1 MSEGYNPE
9 YDRDEY
15 SRMAQEEHA
24 AEPVRWMAKG
34 LIKVTVHP
42 FDPRTGDDLPEAALW
57 LPFDW
62 TYLDVTPDDSKEE
75 VIESLRDNLSL
86 DMKRAADRLLGI
98 DLEVCDIED
107 LYIIWE
113 VDE

>member
-9 YDRDEY
+9 YDRDGY
-15 SRMAQEEHA
+15 SRMAQEEHKA
-24 AEPVRWMAKG
+24 DPVRWMAKG

-42 FDPRTGDDLPEAALW
+42 FDPRTGEDLPPAALW

-62 TYLDVTPDDSKEE
+62 TYLDVTPDDSKED
-75 VIESLRDNLSL
+75 VIESLRDNLNL

-113 VDE
+113 VDG